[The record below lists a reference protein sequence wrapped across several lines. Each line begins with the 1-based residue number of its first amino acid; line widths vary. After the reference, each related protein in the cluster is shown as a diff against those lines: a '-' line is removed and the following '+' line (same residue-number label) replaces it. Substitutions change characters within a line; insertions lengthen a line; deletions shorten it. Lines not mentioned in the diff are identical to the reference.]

1 MGAKRGWRASC
12 RDSYGGPRMSKRP
25 SQFVVILEN
34 RTLNLVSL
42 ALVLTIVTNTAA
54 AKPGSRE

>member
-1 MGAKRGWRASC
+1 
-12 RDSYGGPRMSKRP
+12 MSKRP